1 MHAGQCQLLIS
12 FLIGIISAEIEF
24 IAVRL
29 PLKGEHSPP
38 NAVWPHPQ
46 QIIASN
52 ELLYIRPHDIMIHS
66 NIRTC
71 DIISK
76 AIERYEPIF
85 FPPKLSMNE
94 PPSNADNILQNLTLN
109 IRDNPQ
115 CEQYIQQNS
124 DETYTLTI
132 NNKIAIVEATS
143 VWGLLRGLE
152 TFSQLIYINEQNY
165 VVINDSVTVID
176 SPRFQHRGVMLDSA
190 RHFLPVPIIKKNLD
204 VMAYNKL
211 NVFHWHLV
219 DDQSFPFQSTTFPNL
234 SRAGA
239 FSTYHVYTPADV
251 NDVIE
256 HARLRGIRVIPEID
270 TPGHTYSWGK
280 SMPELITPC
289 WANGKPYQA
298 IYGIQGAMEIFNPIE
313 PRVYSTMD
321 ALLREVKSRFPSNYI
336 HLVYDKCWLSN
347 PNITQWMIDNSI
359 NSTKGIHAYYADRI
373 LDITRNINVVPIV
386 WQDVWDEKVELP
398 SGTIIQVWK
407 DTSDNSAFGSWA
419 SYLNEAANEGY
430 NVILS
435 SPWYINYISYG
446 KYNTNTSVMNL
457 EFFKYYEVEP
467 LRLFSGS
474 DEAKKRILG
483 GEACLWG
490 EFVDGTN
497 LLPRF
502 WPKASAVAERLWSAA
517 SVNNSEDA
525 QFRLDVHRCRLLRR
539 GIPAQPIL
547 GGYCGNYELGMPESM
562 INDPAFN
569 YENYTPTN
577 STTTSTQSSTNSSSE
592 RSPPNAVWP
601 HPQQIVAS
609 NESLYIRPHDIMI
622 HSNIRT
628 CDIISKAIERYE
640 PIFFPPKLSMSE
652 PPSDAD
658 NILQNLTLNI
668 RDNPQCEQ
676 YIQQNSN
683 ETYTLTI
690 NNKIAIV
697 EATSVW
703 GLLRGLETFSQLIYI
718 NEQNYDVHRC
728 RLLRRGIPAQP
739 ILSGYCGNY
748 ELGMPESM
756 INDPAFNYENYTS
769 TNWITTV
776 TRLSSTTS
784 YPVNSASSVIA
795 STCTSLLII
804 MKITLVTISF

>member
-1 MHAGQCQLLIS
+1 
-12 FLIGIISAEIEF
+12 
-24 IAVRL
+24 
-29 PLKGEHSPP
+29 
-38 NAVWPHPQ
+38 
-46 QIIASN
+46 
-52 ELLYIRPHDIMIHS
+52 
-66 NIRTC
+66 
-71 DIISK
+71 
-76 AIERYEPIF
+76 
-85 FPPKLSMNE
+85 
-94 PPSNADNILQNLTLN
+94 
-109 IRDNPQ
+109 
-115 CEQYIQQNS
+115 
-124 DETYTLTI
+124 
-132 NNKIAIVEATS
+132 
-143 VWGLLRGLE
+143 
-152 TFSQLIYINEQNY
+152 
-165 VVINDSVTVID
+165 
-176 SPRFQHRGVMLDSA
+176 
-190 RHFLPVPIIKKNLD
+190 
-204 VMAYNKL
+204 
-211 NVFHWHLV
+211 
-219 DDQSFPFQSTTFPNL
+219 
-234 SRAGA
+234 
-239 FSTYHVYTPADV
+239 
-251 NDVIE
+251 
-256 HARLRGIRVIPEID
+256 
-270 TPGHTYSWGK
+270 
-280 SMPELITPC
+280 
-289 WANGKPYQA
+289 
-298 IYGIQGAMEIFNPIE
+298 
-313 PRVYSTMD
+313 
-321 ALLREVKSRFPSNYI
+321 
-336 HLVYDKCWLSN
+336 
-347 PNITQWMIDNSI
+347 
-359 NSTKGIHAYYADRI
+359 

-697 EATSVW
+697 EASSVW

-718 NEQNYDVHRC
+718 NEQNYVVINNSVTVIDSPRFQHRGVMLDSARHFLPVPIIKKNLDVMAYNKLNVFHWHLVDDQSFPFQSTTFPNLSRAGAFSTYHVYTPADVNDVIEHARLRGIRVIPEIDTPGHTYSWGKSMPELITPC
-728 RLLRRGIPAQP
+728 WANGKPYQAIYGIQGAMEIFNPIEPRVYSTMDALLREVKSRFPSNYIHLVYDKCWLSNPNITQWMIDNSINSTKGIHAYYADRILDITRNINVVP
-739 ILSGYCGNY
+739 IVWQDVWD
-748 ELGMPESM
+748 EKVE
-756 INDPAFNYENYTS
+756 
-769 TNWITTV
+769 
-776 TRLSSTTS
+776 
-784 YPVNSASSVIA
+784 
-795 STCTSLLII
+795 
-804 MKITLVTISF
+804 

>member
-85 FPPKLSMNE
+85 FPPKLSMSEPPRGIPAQPILGGYCGNYELGMPESMINDPAFNYENYTPTNSTTTSTQSSTNSSSERSPPNAVWPHPQQIVASNESLYIRPHDIMIHSNIRTCDIISKAIERYEPIFFPPKLSMSE
-94 PPSNADNILQNLTLN
+94 PPSDADNILQNLTLN

-124 DETYTLTI
+124 NETYTLTI

-190 RHFLPVPIIKKNLD
+190 RHFLPVPIIKKNL
-204 VMAYNKL
+204 
-211 NVFHWHLV
+211 
-219 DDQSFPFQSTTFPNL
+219 
-234 SRAGA
+234 GA

-547 GGYCGNYELGMPESM
+547 
-562 INDPAFN
+562 
-569 YENYTPTN
+569 
-577 STTTSTQSSTNSSSE
+577 
-592 RSPPNAVWP
+592 
-601 HPQQIVAS
+601 
-609 NESLYIRPHDIMI
+609 
-622 HSNIRT
+622 
-628 CDIISKAIERYE
+628 
-640 PIFFPPKLSMSE
+640 
-652 PPSDAD
+652 
-658 NILQNLTLNI
+658 
-668 RDNPQCEQ
+668 
-676 YIQQNSN
+676 
-683 ETYTLTI
+683 
-690 NNKIAIV
+690 
-697 EATSVW
+697 
-703 GLLRGLETFSQLIYI
+703 
-718 NEQNYDVHRC
+718 
-728 RLLRRGIPAQP
+728 
-739 ILSGYCGNY
+739 SGYCGNY

>member
-1 MHAGQCQLLIS
+1 NLLPRFWPKAS
-12 FLIGIISAEIEF
+12 AVAERLWSAASVNNSEDAQFRLDVHRCRLLRRGIPAQPILGGYCGNYELGMPESMINDPAFNYENYTPTNSTTTSTQSSTNSSSE
-24 IAVRL
+24 R
-29 PLKGEHSPP
+29 SPP

-46 QIIASN
+46 QIVASN
-52 ELLYIRPHDIMIHS
+52 ESLYIRPHDIMIHS

-85 FPPKLSMNE
+85 FPPKLSMSE
-94 PPSNADNILQNLTLN
+94 PPSDADNILQNLTLN

-124 DETYTLTI
+124 NETYTLTI
-132 NNKIAIVEATS
+132 NNKIAIVEASS

-165 VVINDSVTVID
+165 VVINNSVTVID

-547 GGYCGNYELGMPESM
+547 
-562 INDPAFN
+562 
-569 YENYTPTN
+569 
-577 STTTSTQSSTNSSSE
+577 
-592 RSPPNAVWP
+592 
-601 HPQQIVAS
+601 
-609 NESLYIRPHDIMI
+609 
-622 HSNIRT
+622 
-628 CDIISKAIERYE
+628 
-640 PIFFPPKLSMSE
+640 
-652 PPSDAD
+652 
-658 NILQNLTLNI
+658 
-668 RDNPQCEQ
+668 
-676 YIQQNSN
+676 
-683 ETYTLTI
+683 
-690 NNKIAIV
+690 
-697 EATSVW
+697 
-703 GLLRGLETFSQLIYI
+703 
-718 NEQNYDVHRC
+718 
-728 RLLRRGIPAQP
+728 
-739 ILSGYCGNY
+739 SGYCGNY
-748 ELGMPESM
+748 DLGMPESM

-784 YPVNSASSVIA
+784 YPVNSASSVIV
-795 STCTSLLII
+795 STCTSLIII